1 MNPYDNKDEFRHPT
15 LNQGYEL
22 RQLIERC
29 QQKLRE
35 KLLEELWEDREYLEE
50 SIAHADAYSY
60 KFQTYKEK
68 YLDKLADLQRIW
80 NELVTL
86 EKSKSQ
92 GRGQ

>member
-1 MNPYDNKDEFRHPT
+1 MNAYKRDDSKNNT
-15 LNQGYEL
+15 QGYEV
-22 RQLIERC
+22 RQLIERL

-35 KLLEELWEDREYLEE
+35 KLLEELWEDRDCLEE
-50 SIAHADAYSY
+50 AIVHPDSYSY

-86 EKSKSQ
+86 EKSKS
-92 GRGQ
+92 R

>member
-1 MNPYDNKDEFRHPT
+1 MNSYNKDEPRYPASNPGH
-15 LNQGYEL
+15 EL
-22 RQLIERC
+22 RQLIEKL

-35 KLLEELWEDREYLEE
+35 KLLEELWEDREGLEE
-50 SIAHADAYSY
+50 IIAHPDAYSY

-86 EKSKSQ
+86 EKNK
-92 GRGQ
+92 GR

>member
-1 MNPYDNKDEFRHPT
+1 MNSYNNREESRHPSV
-15 LNQGYEL
+15 NQGHEL
-22 RQLIERC
+22 RQLIERL

-35 KLLEELWEDREYLEE
+35 RMMEELWEDREGLEE
-50 SIAHADAYSY
+50 IIAHPDYSY

-86 EKSKSQ
+86 EKSKS
-92 GRGQ
+92 R